1 MSNSELRVSVFL
13 DIDPNRFIH
22 SFIQSLTLVL
32 LTSCATFRVSPE
44 MLLSLS
50 LLAVVSDKEEDD
62 AASTVVAFVVVAL
75 IMVRAEKDR
84 NAVVAL
90 RMFIII
96 IIIMMTVS
104 VPIAFGLSC
113 LVRFGFGPEFLLCVC
128 YL

>member
-96 IIIMMTVS
+96 IIMMTVS